1 MGATL
6 TSAMLS
12 TALFLGAVATIAAG
26 AGTYE
31 TELLRGID
39 IYNFRSKCWG
49 KKNVDAYALDI
60 EKARRECMQME
71 PAFDL
76 PGHGNGPQNPF
87 LRPNNNPFE
96 KLTEGGDFSDL
107 QSLWRTKREAR
118 EGLLDVD
125 EDDFYEFI
133 QQVKDHRHLRRN
145 SMSNLTCVLQKIGQL
160 TDDMEVNLEYYTTAL
175 TAEEAE
181 FGFTWDVEGSAA
193 IDPEWRA
200 KIAREYNDCYEMAQ
214 SLPAISLNR
223 NPFHRIFGRQKAF
236 FNCADRTER
245 RVCTEAQ
252 LLENLEQFYG
262 SERARRLRKGL
273 PASAFRKTST
283 TPPPSLWSSF
293 KMLSLRRRSSLK
305 GSSGTLTE
313 TTFKEKNKEHG

>member
-6 TSAMLS
+6 DS
-12 TALFLGAVATIAAG
+12 TMIKGALFLLGAVATIAAA

-49 KKNVDAYALDI
+49 KQNVDKYALLT
-60 EKARRECMQME
+60 EKAKRECMQME
-71 PAFDL
+71 PSFDF
-76 PGHGNGPQNPF
+76 PGHGHGPQNPF

-96 KLTEGGDFSDL
+96 KLTKGGDFSDL
-107 QSLWRTKREAR
+107 QSLWRTKREAN

-125 EDDFYEFI
+125 EDDFFEFI
-133 QQVKDHRHLRRN
+133 KQVKNFRHLKRN
-145 SMSNLTCVLQKIGQL
+145 SMGNLTCVLQKIGQL
-160 TDDMEVNLEYYTTAL
+160 TEDMEVNLQYYTTAL
-175 TAEEAE
+175 TAEDAG

-200 KIAREYNDCYEMAQ
+200 KIAREYNDCYETAQ
-214 SLPAISLNR
+214 SLPAISLSR
-223 NPFHRIFGRQKAF
+223 NHITRMFGRQKFF

-252 LLENLEQFYG
+252 LVANLEAFYG
-262 SERARRLRKGL
+262 SESDEETAERIASVGL
-273 PASAFRKTST
+273 PENKYDAAAI
-283 TPPPSLWSSF
+283 SLAVLQNAKS
-293 KMLSLRRRSSLK
+293 
-305 GSSGTLTE
+305 E
-313 TTFKEKNKEHG
+313 EEKFVDRFVWDIDGDNF